1 MYLCSTKEKIITTP
15 KPYGNTDKPDNMT
28 IKTTNKTTNYKTLI
42 ESCSI
47 ETLEAL
53 NKALTEA
60 TNEMLGECPFFD
72 IILQDPIFKKM
83 ATLNTLVFKVIAK
96 KTLNSMK

>member
-15 KPYGNTDKPDNMT
+15 KPYGTTDKPHNMT
-28 IKTTNKTTNYKTLI
+28 NEMLI
-42 ESCSI
+42 ENCSI
-47 ETLEAL
+47 VTLEAL

-60 TNEMLGECPFFD
+60 TIEMQGERPF
-72 IILQDPIFKKM
+72 IETMVQDPCFEKM
-83 ATLNTLVFKVIAK
+83 ITLNTLVFKVIAK